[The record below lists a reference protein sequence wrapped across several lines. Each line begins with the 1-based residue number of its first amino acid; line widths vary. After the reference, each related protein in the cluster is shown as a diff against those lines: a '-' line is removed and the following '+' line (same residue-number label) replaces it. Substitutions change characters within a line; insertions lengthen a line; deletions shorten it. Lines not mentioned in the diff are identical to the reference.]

1 MSWRYAG
8 SDQVIVTAKETEQF
22 PSAHKEANALLPV
35 GSLVEQWVSSS
46 PKTPEEFHKLIR
58 SLVGKEKAEG

>member
-1 MSWRYAG
+1 MSLRHAG

-35 GSLVEQWVSSS
+35 GSLVEQWVRGS
-46 PKTPEEFHKLIR
+46 KTPEALAKLVR
-58 SLVGKEKAEG
+58 SFAEKEKAGS